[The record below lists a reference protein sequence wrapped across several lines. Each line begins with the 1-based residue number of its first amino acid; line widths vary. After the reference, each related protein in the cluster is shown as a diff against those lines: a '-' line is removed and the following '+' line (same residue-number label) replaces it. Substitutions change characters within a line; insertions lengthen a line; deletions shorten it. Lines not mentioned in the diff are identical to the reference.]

1 MNDKLFEKWNNDND
15 AAALS
20 ADVEDLEK
28 NGGSGDRKPVPHGTY
43 IVDVKRME
51 LKENS
56 NGDPMLSVWFRVVK
70 DDENPKEQWNRC
82 IFFNQ
87 TVTQPFQLKIAD
99 DLMRAMKPE
108 SNGKPIEV
116 RFKGGY
122 GAYYQLVL
130 DVGEAVIGKREY
142 LLEYIENPKNP
153 DFSFYNIKKVFVTED

>member
-1 MNDKLFEKWNNDND
+1 M
-15 AAALS
+15 
-20 ADVEDLEK
+20 
-28 NGGSGDRKPVPHGTY
+28 
-43 IVDVKRME
+43 
-51 LKENS
+51 
-56 NGDPMLSVWFRVVK
+56 
-70 DDENPKEQWNRC
+70 
-82 IFFNQ
+82 
-87 TVTQPFQLKIAD
+87 TQPFQLKIAD